1 MNRII
6 KYLIISILFVFLYS
20 CSSKEEVVVSNLQ
33 FEGNCCNGQL
43 TLYDN
48 FKFKISYTTN
58 TDDLWGNTLKGNYKI
73 DGNHVILKAKALS
86 NGSGGFMISEVGDL
100 FTNKYRFEDNS
111 LIPVKD
117 GFSNI
122 KINSVN
128 QKYFRLP
135 CGFENTKKTGTYDL
149 FLFNFCDSLLEQ
161 ETIHMNE
168 LNFNPLPHINSANV
182 KLLLPKNIKLE
193 NVYRYVYIYPTIWSD
208 KPDNIAQFMQ
218 LDELVYKSK
227 RKLIYKKNTF
237 FYPEIDVSKSIL
249 EEFEGINQN
258 QLREAVLNEL
268 GRDRLNAED
277 RDKWLAYVNQ
287 FNEGDF
293 SNENS
298 DFFKVNYHEIVLVV
312 QLNINGD
319 LIEKTFKA
327 KSYYGN

>member
-20 CSSKEEVVVSNLQ
+20 CSSKEEVLVSNLE

-73 DGNHVILKAKALS
+73 DGNNVILKAKALS

-111 LIPVKD
+111 LIPLKD

-237 FYPEIDVSKSIL
+237 FYPEIDISKSIL
-249 EEFEGINQN
+249 KEFEGINQN
-258 QLREAVLNEL
+258 KLREAVLNEL
-268 GRDRLNAED
+268 SRDKLNAED

-319 LIEKTFKA
+319 LIKKTFKA